1 MTVEQKRVKLESKLQ
16 GVRKHRKALMLNFGG
31 QDTLKKLNS
40 IFK

>member
-1 MTVEQKRVKLESKLQ
+1 MTVAQKLEKLESKLQ
-16 GVRKHRKALMLNFGG
+16 QVRKHRKALMVKFGG